1 MLDNY
6 EITSSRIIK
15 QIDKVPFLYGYD
27 YSNTYNKLEELGMYM
42 SYLRLGYIVGSIGHI
57 PSSILDVG
65 YGNGTFLKVASNIV
79 PSCYGNDVT
88 KEYTIPENCSFVDDI
103 YAQKFEVVCFFDVL
117 EHFENIYDIR
127 ELKADYVVI
136 SLPHCH
142 NFTDAWFESWKH
154 RKPNEHLWHFNA
166 ESLTSFMKELNYTV
180 VNLTNIEDI
189 IRKNNKDYSNILTG
203 VFKKSD
209 L

>member
-6 EITSSRIIK
+6 EITPSRIIK

-88 KEYTIPENCSFVDDI
+88 KASLLIDF
-103 YAQKFEVVCFFDVL
+103 L
-117 EHFENIYDIR
+117 E
-127 ELKADYVVI
+127 K
-136 SLPHCH
+136 
-142 NFTDAWFESWKH
+142 
-154 RKPNEHLWHFNA
+154 
-166 ESLTSFMKELNYTV
+166 
-180 VNLTNIEDI
+180 VN
-189 IRKNNKDYSNILTG
+189 
-203 VFKKSD
+203 
-209 L
+209 